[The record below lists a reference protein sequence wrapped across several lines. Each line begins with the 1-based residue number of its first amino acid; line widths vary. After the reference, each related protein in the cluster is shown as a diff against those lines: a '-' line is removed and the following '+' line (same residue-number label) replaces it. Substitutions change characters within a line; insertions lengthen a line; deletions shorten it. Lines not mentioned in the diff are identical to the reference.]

1 MDMDLGELQPVPWE
15 DLETFPGFWKRV
27 GGMFSLLFSKPL
39 ELADRVTV
47 TGGLAPAWR
56 FNILM
61 ALPYLGFIGLI
72 FAFMG
77 SVFAFA
83 PPDPNMQRGLMAGIF
98 IGEMLFIAAIILVG
112 MFVYGAIAH
121 AMLWM
126 WGGMREGRGLGQTI
140 RFCGYAWGFVHLG
153 MVIPCFGG
161 LVALAGLVYVGMGLA
176 RIHRTDIW
184 RGICAILT
192 PVLLCCLGYGLI
204 LGLVIGM
211 SALKH

>member
-1 MDMDLGELQPVPWE
+1 MDLGELRPVPWE
-15 DLETFPGFWKRV
+15 DPEAFPGFWKRV
-27 GGMFSLLFSKPL
+27 GGMFSLLFSNPL

-47 TGGLAPAWR
+47 TEGLAPAWR

-61 ALPYLGFIGLI
+61 ALPYLGFVGLI
-72 FAFMG
+72 FALMG

-83 PPDPNMQRGLMAGIF
+83 PPDPNMPRGLMAGIF

-112 MFVYGAIAH
+112 MFVYGAIGH

-126 WGGMREGRGLGQTI
+126 WGGMRDGRGLGQTI

-176 RIHRTDIW
+176 RVHRTNTW

-192 PVLLCCLGYGLI
+192 PVLLCCLGYGLV